1 MHAGFVSGHLV
12 GSGYRS
18 SGGCECLGASRCV
31 CRRLGPLS
39 LGLSL
44 APGPPPGNARWLFPA
59 IRGAASPCVMTSE
72 PGAVTRIWLGHRARL
87 DAGTLGVVAG
97 DRHQR
102 GAGDR
107 AALQG
112 VGQLV
117 VCHLVWPRRGRG
129 GLPGGPARSGICWRA
144 RPGYSG
150 AGVPLQNLYAAS
162 SDQSCGNH
170 LAGAKAGDRTAW
182 RQPCCPSTS
191 GARLPSR
198 RALAPIPCPGSGPA
212 CRSGAAQC
220 RPAARA
226 ARCWWRPR

>member
-1 MHAGFVSGHLV
+1 VSGCVVLCLPSPGAV
-12 GSGYRS
+12 VAWFVTGSKTSLRKCKMAVS
-18 SGGCECLGASRCV
+18 RQAKARHHHGA
-31 CRRLGPLS
+31 
-39 LGLSL
+39 
-44 APGPPPGNARWLFPA
+44 
-59 IRGAASPCVMTSE
+59 MTGE
-72 PGAVTRIWLGHRARL
+72 PGAVTRIWLGYRARL